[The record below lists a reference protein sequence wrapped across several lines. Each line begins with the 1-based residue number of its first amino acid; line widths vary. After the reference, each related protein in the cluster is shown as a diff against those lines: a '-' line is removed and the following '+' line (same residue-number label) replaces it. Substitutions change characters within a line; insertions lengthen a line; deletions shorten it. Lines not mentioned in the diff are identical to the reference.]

1 YLSTTEGQILKLLHQ
16 IDRNTPLSEKKKT
29 LVFIPQSNTDFWNAK
44 IEICYA
50 IPFSVPAIT
59 GMAML
64 DGLPPIHCKPNGFA
78 YESYENA
85 GLRTKK
91 QTNTNDKALCSK
103 ALDKGFSQVLRINNI
118 YTQPKFI
125 FCNKRGR

>member
-1 YLSTTEGQILKLLHQ
+1 ME
-16 IDRNTPLSEKKKT
+16 E
-29 LVFIPQSNTDFWNAK
+29 
-44 IEICYA
+44 

-85 GLRTKK
+85 GMRTKK
-91 QTNTNDKALCSK
+91 QTNINDKLLCSK

-118 YTQPKFI
+118 YRQPKLISCQKREESKMAFI
-125 FCNKRGR
+125 Y